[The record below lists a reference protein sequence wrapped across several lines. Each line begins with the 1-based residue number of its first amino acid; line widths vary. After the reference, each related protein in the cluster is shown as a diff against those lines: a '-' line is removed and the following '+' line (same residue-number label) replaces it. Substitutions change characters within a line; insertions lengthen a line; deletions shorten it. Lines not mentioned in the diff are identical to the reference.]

1 MYEIDNKSIV
11 LLGWDSVC
19 LGIEEN
25 LIYPKLAIDYAEYVV
40 LQNPEENSSDIVELL
55 ILDDLEKDC
64 VLALVRKLTK
74 KKNKKT
80 KRVLRCAILNS
91 IANQKL
97 GDGEILERII
107 DVYEDFDCPKD
118 MEEFIA
124 YLPPKDTEEYKP
136 EEHSVE
142 ENQRRM
148 VKKFENF
155 LQREVEWV
163 NNQM

>member
-1 MYEIDNKSIV
+1 M
-11 LLGWDSVC
+11 
-19 LGIEEN
+19 
-25 LIYPKLAIDYAEYVV
+25 
-40 LQNPEENSSDIVELL
+40 
-55 ILDDLEKDC
+55 
-64 VLALVRKLTK
+64 
-74 KKNKKT
+74 
-80 KRVLRCAILNS
+80 RCAILSS

-97 GDGEILERII
+97 GDGETLERII

-124 YLPPKDTEEYKP
+124 YLLPKDTEEYNP

>member
-1 MYEIDNKSIV
+1 MYEIDNKSI
-11 LLGWDSVC
+11 LMLDWDSIC

-25 LIYPKLAIDYAEYVV
+25 LIYPKVAIEYAECVM
-40 LQNPEENSSDIVELL
+40 LQNQEESNSDIVELL
-55 ILDDLEKDC
+55 ILDELEKNC
-64 VLALVRKLTK
+64 VLALVRKLAK

-80 KRVLRCAILNS
+80 KRVLRCAILSS

-97 GDGEILERII
+97 GDGESLDRII
-107 DVYEDFDCPKD
+107 DVYEDFDCPED

-124 YLPPKDTEEYKP
+124 YLPTKDADDYNP
-136 EEHSVE
+136 EEHSIK

-155 LQREVEWV
+155 LKEEIEWV
-163 NNQM
+163 NMR